1 MIARAFVCARASST
15 ASAFV
20 VAAPIMTTDKMA
32 SRLDACSSVRE
43 RVARVFTDDR
53 VVFVVVFEE
62 LVDARSSAR
71 GTVVVVDIMALGRAS
86 KSGETLRDVVSS
98 RYKSYRYK
106 SLVHAF
112 RVVLMRRRGNHALS
126 SVRPD
131 VPSVS
136 SFSNAAAKS
145 AKNSSCDFAYA
156 STYLLNFGSSINAMS
171 LGSIMSCP
179 EGSLY

>member
-1 MIARAFVCARASST
+1 M
-15 ASAFV
+15 
-20 VAAPIMTTDKMA
+20 TDKMA
-32 SRLDACSSVRE
+32 ERLDDAFDDACSSGRE
-43 RVARVFTDDR
+43 RVARAFTDDR
-53 VVFVVVFEE
+53 VVVVVFEE
-62 LVDARSSAR
+62 VVDARASAR
-71 GTVVVVDIMALGRAS
+71 GTVVVADITALGRAS
-86 KSGETLRDVVSS
+86 RSDGTS
-98 RYKSYRYK
+98 RGVFSFRYK
-106 SLVHAF
+106 SLVHAS
-112 RVVLMRRRGNHALS
+112 RAVLMRRRGNHALS

-179 EGSLY
+179 DGSLY

>member
-1 MIARAFVCARASST
+1 M
-15 ASAFV
+15 
-20 VAAPIMTTDKMA
+20 TDKME
-32 SRLDACSSVRE
+32 RLDDAFDDACSSVRE
-43 RVARVFTDDR
+43 RVARAFTDDR
-53 VVFVVVFEE
+53 VAVVFEE
-62 LVDARSSAR
+62 LVDARASAR
-71 GTVVVVDIMALGRAS
+71 GTVVVADIT
-86 KSGETLRDVVSS
+86 TLARTSRSDGTSRDVFSF
-98 RYKSYRYK
+98 RYK

-112 RVVLMRRRGNHALS
+112 CVVGTSRDVFSFRYTSFVHAFRAVLMRPRGNHALS

-179 EGSLY
+179 DGSLY

>member
-1 MIARAFVCARASST
+1 
-15 ASAFV
+15 
-20 VAAPIMTTDKMA
+20 MTTDKMA

-136 SFSNAAAKS
+136 SFSNAASKFQYKDPSGQLMMLPSDIALIEDPKFKRYVDAYAKS
-145 AKNSSCDFAYA
+145 QDEFFADFAA
-156 STYLLNFGSSINAMS
+156 AFEKLETLGTSGLTELNA
-171 LGSIMSCP
+171 
-179 EGSLY
+179 